1 MSLARRIAPAA
12 ALGGVAVTL
21 VAVLDPAL
29 AGADRAATRAS
40 EAERLG
46 GQTTSPCASATEQ
59 LGPAVDTPWGPVQV
73 AATVTDGQI
82 CAVHAVVYP
91 SNDRKSERINAS
103 AIPMLDSMATQ
114 QGVAF
119 DNVSGATYT
128 TEAYRGSLQ
137 QLLDSL

>member
-1 MSLARRIAPAA
+1 MSLARRLAPAA

-21 VAVLDPAL
+21 VVVLDPAL
-29 AGADRAATRAS
+29 AGPDRAPAPDAVASSAQDGQVSACATA
-40 EAERLG
+40 
-46 GQTTSPCASATEQ
+46 QEQ
-59 LGPAVDTPWGPVQV
+59 VGPAVDTPWGPVQV
-73 AATVTDGQI
+73 AATVSEGQV
-82 CAVHAVVYP
+82 CEVHAVVYP
-91 SNDRKSERINAS
+91 NNDRKSERINAS

-114 QGVAF
+114 QGIAF

>member
-1 MSLARRIAPAA
+1 MSLARRLAPAA

-21 VAVLDPAL
+21 VVVLDPAL
-29 AGADRAATRAS
+29 AGPDRAPAPDAVTSSAQDGQVSACATA
-40 EAERLG
+40 
-46 GQTTSPCASATEQ
+46 QEQ
-59 LGPAVDTPWGPVQV
+59 VGPAVDTPWGPVQV
-73 AATVTDGQI
+73 AATVSEGQV
-82 CAVHAVVYP
+82 CEVHAVVYP
-91 SNDRKSERINAS
+91 NNDRKSERINAS

-114 QGVAF
+114 QGIAF